1 MIHIADHRPDPSWST
16 RFYMWGTRAHRY
28 LLSPVTLAIAI
39 AGGLA
44 GFVLSLAAGTA
55 LIWAMLALV
64 AAAIALVVHVARHRD
79 LRAVRPQWWTALA
92 LASFFNQVALVA
104 PSLYVTVATAAILA
118 ALMPAILHGLGW
130 LFFALSP
137 ATV

>member
-16 RFYMWGTRAHRY
+16 RFAAAIALVVH
-28 LLSPVTLAIAI
+28 IAI

-44 GFVLSLAAGTA
+44 GFVLSLAART
-55 LIWAMLALV
+55 
-64 AAAIALVVHVARHRD
+64 
-79 LRAVRPQWWTALA
+79 
-92 LASFFNQVALVA
+92 ALVA
-104 PSLYVTVATAAILA
+104 PGLYVTVATAAILP